1 VIIVR
6 YADDFVVGFQHRRDA
21 ERFLVALRE
30 RLCKF
35 ALSLHPD
42 KTRLIEFGRFAV
54 ENRRKR
60 GEPRPGSFNF
70 LGFTHTCALWSK
82 GDFRLLRHTIKKL
95 RRAKLRQ
102 LLLVRRHLPLD
113 EVGSWLQG
121 GVRGYYNYHLV
132 PGNSAAMQAFYREG
146 QEEHEGIQSTGSS
159 MLFFGFITLTF
170 ISSCLPVNGQ
180 RSGEPRLRFVVRLSV
195 FQQ

>member
-95 RRAKLRQ
+95 LRAKLRQ

-121 GVRGYYNYHLV
+121 GVRGYYNYHSV
-132 PGNSAAMQAFYREG
+132 PGNSAAMQAFYRVG
-146 QEEHEGIQSTGSS
+146 HEEYEGIQSTGSS
-159 MLFFGFITLTF
+159 MLFFGFITLKF